1 MPFLHFEEQNT
12 SPLTQEEQIM
22 FKQEIPL
29 LTKRVLV
36 PKR

>member
-1 MPFLHFEEQNT
+1 MPFLHLKEQNT
-12 SPLTQEEQIM
+12 SPLIQEEQIM
-22 FKQEIPL
+22 FKQEIHR